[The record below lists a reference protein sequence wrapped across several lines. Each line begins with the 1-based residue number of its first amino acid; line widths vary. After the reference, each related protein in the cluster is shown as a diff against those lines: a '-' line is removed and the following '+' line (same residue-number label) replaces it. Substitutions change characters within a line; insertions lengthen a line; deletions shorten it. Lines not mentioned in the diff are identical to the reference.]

1 VKVDLLLTDGDF
13 ITLDPRQPRARWMA
27 VQGERI
33 LALGTDQGDAP
44 QARRTV
50 RLAGTTVVPG
60 FHDAHNHTVQFGDS
74 LRHVDLRSSQVRTL
88 DELYRRLEDAARSQP
103 ASSWIVGES
112 YDQNILGAHPDLA
125 RLDRATPD
133 HRVRLI
139 HKSRHMCFVNSSVI
153 DALGLQ
159 DATDPV
165 GGSVQRGPDGRPTG
179 LLLESAME
187 LLRPLTWPVSVPDMV
202 EAITSAHGRY
212 LAEGLTAVQEAG
224 VGTGLAGSS
233 PLEAR
238 AFQVA
243 REQGGLRV
251 RTTLMPV
258 NTGAEP
264 IQGADG
270 DSGFGFGLGLQS
282 GFGDSWLRIGAMKV
296 FSDGSLIG
304 RSAAMHDGYQDD
316 PCNHGMLAMEPA
328 DLEGVLR
335 AAHRS
340 GWQLATHAI
349 GDRAVDTVL
358 DCYERTLA
366 EFPRSDH
373 RHRIEHAGIASPDAV
388 QRMGRLGVI
397 ADPQG
402 RFIGE
407 IGDGMIRALG
417 PERIGWCYRGRSL
430 LDAGIELPG
439 SSDRPVVE
447 GAPLLGIHDM
457 VNRRTDSGQEL
468 GAEEALTPLQ
478 ALRAYTYG
486 SAYAAFLEGDMGRL
500 RPGGLADLAVLS
512 DDITQVAPG
521 RIRDV
526 AVVATFVGGTAAHD
540 PQHLAD
546 EVASCT

>member
-1 VKVDLLLTDGDF
+1 
-13 ITLDPRQPRARWMA
+13 M
-27 VQGERI
+27 
-33 LALGTDQGDAP
+33 
-44 QARRTV
+44 
-50 RLAGTTVVPG
+50 
-60 FHDAHNHTVQFGDS
+60 
-74 LRHVDLRSSQVRTL
+74 
-88 DELYRRLEDAARSQP
+88 
-103 ASSWIVGES
+103 
-112 YDQNILGAHPDLA
+112 
-125 RLDRATPD
+125 
-133 HRVRLI
+133 
-139 HKSRHMCFVNSSVI
+139 
-153 DALGLQ
+153 
-159 DATDPV
+159 
-165 GGSVQRGPDGRPTG
+165 
-179 LLLESAME
+179 
-187 LLRPLTWPVSVPDMV
+187 
-202 EAITSAHGRY
+202 
-212 LAEGLTAVQEAG
+212 
-224 VGTGLAGSS
+224 
-233 PLEAR
+233 
-238 AFQVA
+238 
-243 REQGGLRV
+243 
-251 RTTLMPV
+251 
-258 NTGAEP
+258 
-264 IQGADG
+264 
-270 DSGFGFGLGLQS
+270 
-282 GFGDSWLRIGAMKV
+282 
-296 FSDGSLIG
+296 
-304 RSAAMHDGYQDD
+304 
-316 PCNHGMLAMEPA
+316 
-328 DLEGVLR
+328 
-335 AAHRS
+335 
-340 GWQLATHAI
+340 
-349 GDRAVDTVL
+349 DTVL